1 MYFEHHYW
9 GMHLFWWIFW
19 MAIISALL
27 FSPWP
32 ARPLGRRDTAIE
44 VLRRRFAAG
53 EITEE
58 EYRRRLEVLDAEGAP
73 RSEPAAGGE
82 RLHHT

>member
-1 MYFEHHYW
+1 MNHYW
-9 GMHLFWWIFW
+9 GMHMFWWIFW
-19 MAIISALL
+19 VVIVSLLL

-32 ARPLGRRDTAIE
+32 ARPGIRRDSAVD

-58 EYRRRLEVLDAEGAP
+58 EYRRGLDVLGSEGA
-73 RSEPAAGGE
+73 RTSKTTQRTE
-82 RLHHT
+82 REQHA